1 MSRTH
6 EETAMDKAMYDKGL
20 AVRRKVL
27 GDEYVDAALKNVD
40 DFNAPLQDI
49 LNENCWG
56 AIWGREG
63 LPLKTRSMLNLAML
77 AVLNRP
83 AELKSH
89 VRGALRNG
97 CTKEEISEVLLQAAV
112 YGGVPVGMSSFAL
125 AREVF
130 KEMEA
135 AK

>member
-1 MSRTH
+1 MPG
-6 EETAMDKAMYDKGL
+6 EWFEKGL
-20 AVRRKVL
+20 KARKEVV
-27 GDEYVDAALKNVD
+27 GPEYVERAFKEADAFGMPMQELVT
-40 DFNAPLQDI
+40 
-49 LNENCWG
+49 EYCWG
-56 AIWGREG
+56 WLWNRPG
-63 LPLKTRSMLNLAML
+63 LERKTRSMLNLAML

>member
-1 MSRTH
+1 
-6 EETAMDKAMYDKGL
+6 MDMPGEWFEKGL
-20 AVRRKVL
+20 KARKEVV
-27 GDEYVDAALKNVD
+27 GPEYVERAFKEADAFGMPMQELVT
-40 DFNAPLQDI
+40 
-49 LNENCWG
+49 EYCWG
-56 AIWGREG
+56 WLWNRPG
-63 LPLKTRSMLNLAML
+63 LERKTRSMLNLAML

-130 KEMEA
+130 KEIEA

>member
-1 MSRTH
+1 M
-6 EETAMDKAMYDKGL
+6 EEKALYDRGM
-20 AVRRKVL
+20 AVRRDVL
-27 GDEYVDAALKNVD
+27 GAPYVDKAVAAAD
-40 DFNAPLQDI
+40 DFNRHWQ
-49 LNENCWG
+49 EYVTKHCWG
-56 AIWGREG
+56 AIWTRPG
-63 LPLKTRSMLNLAML
+63 LPRKTRSMLNLAML

-83 AELKSH
+83 AEFKSH

-97 CTKEEISEVLLQAAV
+97 CTKEEITEVLLQAAV

>member
-1 MSRTH
+1 MPG
-6 EETAMDKAMYDKGL
+6 EWFEKGL
-20 AVRRKVL
+20 KARKEVV
-27 GDEYVDAALKNVD
+27 GPEYVERAFKEADAFGMPMQELVT
-40 DFNAPLQDI
+40 
-49 LNENCWG
+49 EYCWG
-56 AIWGREG
+56 WLWNRPG
-63 LPLKTRSMLNLAML
+63 LERKTRSMLNLAML

-125 AREVF
+125 AREAF

>member
-1 MSRTH
+1 MPG
-6 EETAMDKAMYDKGL
+6 EWFEKGL
-20 AVRRKVL
+20 KARKEVV
-27 GDEYVDAALKNVD
+27 GPEYVERAFKEADAFGMPMQELVT
-40 DFNAPLQDI
+40 
-49 LNENCWG
+49 EYCWG
-56 AIWGREG
+56 WLWNRPG
-63 LPLKTRSMLNLAML
+63 LERKTRSMLNLAML

-97 CTKEEISEVLLQAAV
+97 CTRDEISEVLLQAAV

>member
-1 MSRTH
+1 MDPDTYEKGRETRT
-6 EETAMDKAMYDKGL
+6 A
-20 AVRRKVL
+20 VL
-27 GDEYVDAALKNVD
+27 GEAYVAAAENNADEFSK
-40 DFNAPLQDI
+40 PLQD
-49 LNENCWG
+49 LVTEYCWG
-56 AIWGREG
+56 AVWGREG
-63 LPLKTRSMLNLAML
+63 LTLKTRSMLNLAML

-125 AREVF
+125 AREAF

>member
-1 MSRTH
+1 MPG
-6 EETAMDKAMYDKGL
+6 EWFEKGL
-20 AVRRKVL
+20 KARKEVV
-27 GDEYVDAALKNVD
+27 GPEYVERAFKEADAFGMPMQELVT
-40 DFNAPLQDI
+40 
-49 LNENCWG
+49 EYCWG
-56 AIWGREG
+56 WLWNRPG
-63 LPLKTRSMLNLAML
+63 LERKTRSMLNLAML

-89 VRGALRNG
+89 IRGAVRNG
-97 CTKEEISEVLLQAAV
+97 CTKDEISEVLLQAAV

>member
-1 MSRTH
+1 MPG
-6 EETAMDKAMYDKGL
+6 EWFEKGL
-20 AVRRKVL
+20 KARKEVV
-27 GDEYVDAALKNVD
+27 GPEYVERAFKEADAFGMPMQELVT
-40 DFNAPLQDI
+40 
-49 LNENCWG
+49 EYCWG
-56 AIWGREG
+56 WLWNRPG
-63 LPLKTRSMLNLAML
+63 LERKTRSMLNLAML

-97 CTKEEISEVLLQAAV
+97 CTKDEISEVLLQAAV

>member
-1 MSRTH
+1 M
-6 EETAMDKAMYDKGL
+6 EMPGEWFEKGL
-20 AVRRKVL
+20 KARKEVV
-27 GDEYVDAALKNVD
+27 GPEYVERAFKEADAFGMPMQELVT
-40 DFNAPLQDI
+40 
-49 LNENCWG
+49 EYCWG
-56 AIWGREG
+56 WLWNRPG
-63 LPLKTRSMLNLAML
+63 LERKTRSMLNLAML

-125 AREVF
+125 AREAF

>member
-1 MSRTH
+1 MPG
-6 EETAMDKAMYDKGL
+6 EWFEKGL
-20 AVRRKVL
+20 KARKEVV
-27 GDEYVDAALKNVD
+27 GPEYVERAFKEADAFGMPMQELVT
-40 DFNAPLQDI
+40 
-49 LNENCWG
+49 EYCWG
-56 AIWGREG
+56 WLWNRPG
-63 LPLKTRSMLNLAML
+63 LERKTRSMLNLAML

-97 CTKEEISEVLLQAAV
+97 CTKEEISEVLLQAPV

-125 AREVF
+125 AREAF

>member
-1 MSRTH
+1 MPG
-6 EETAMDKAMYDKGL
+6 EWFEKGL
-20 AVRRKVL
+20 KARKEVV
-27 GDEYVDAALKNVD
+27 GPEYVERAFKEADA
-40 DFNAPLQDI
+40 FNLPMQELVT
-49 LNENCWG
+49 EYCWG
-56 AIWGREG
+56 WLWNRPG
-63 LPLKTRSMLNLAML
+63 LERKTRSMLNLAML

-130 KEMEA
+130 KDMEA

>member
-1 MSRTH
+1 MPG
-6 EETAMDKAMYDKGL
+6 EWFEKGL
-20 AVRRKVL
+20 KARKEVV
-27 GDEYVDAALKNVD
+27 GPEYVERAFKEADA
-40 DFNAPLQDI
+40 FNLPMQELVT
-49 LNENCWG
+49 EYCWG
-56 AIWGREG
+56 WLWNRPG
-63 LPLKTRSMLNLAML
+63 LERKTRSMLNLAML